1 MEILKNFD
9 NWALDVFGIENPRN
23 ELSGFKNYFDF
34 IIKNHNRIQGDIA
47 EFGVFNGKSLLA
59 TALILKELKSK
70 KKIYGFDS
78 FKGLANFHKNDGF
91 KLFNDQY
98 KKKEINKKNFQDH
111 KKLVKFKLLHLQRS
125 VTPQNIS
132 TSLAFANSN
141 LKLLKQ
147 KIKYLKLNNIV
158 IIKGDFKNTLCDKKI
173 PFKKLMAVN
182 MDCDLYES
190 YNQVLFPIHDYLA
203 KNSMIS
209 LDEYYSLKFP
219 GPRKSVNEFLK
230 KNKDYFLKSFNKKF
244 CFPRY
249 YLIKK

>member
-9 NWALDVFGIENPRN
+9 NWELDVFGIENPRN
-23 ELSGFKNYFDF
+23 ELSGFKKYFDF
-34 IIKNHNRIQGDIA
+34 IIKNHNKIKGDIA

-78 FKGLANFHKNDGF
+78 FKGLNNFNKNDKF
-91 KLFNDQY
+91 RLFNDQF

-111 KKLVKFKLLHLQRS
+111 KKLVKFKILQLQRS
-125 VTPQNIS
+125 VNPKNIS
-132 TSLAFANSN
+132 TSLDFTNSN
-141 LKLLKQ
+141 LKLLKK
-147 KIKYLKLNNIV
+147 KIKYLRLNNII
-158 IIKGDFKNTLCDKKI
+158 IIKGNFKNSLLNKKI

-190 YNQVLFPIHDYLA
+190 YNQVLLTIHGFLS
-203 KNSMIS
+203 KNSMVN

-230 KNKDYFLKSFNKKF
+230 KTKVFY
-244 CFPRY
+244 
-249 YLIKK
+249 